1 MNEFIDILQI
11 YNHVLLISLI
21 YYMFMYPKD
30 FQIYIY
36 IYIFYIYPM
45 LLINNPIENV
55 SSIIYNKL
63 NP

>member
-11 YNHVLLISLI
+11 YNHVLLILLI

-36 IYIFYIYPM
+36 VY
-45 LLINNPIENV
+45 LLYLSHLSHGINKQ
-55 SSIIYNKL
+55 SYRKC
-63 NP
+63 